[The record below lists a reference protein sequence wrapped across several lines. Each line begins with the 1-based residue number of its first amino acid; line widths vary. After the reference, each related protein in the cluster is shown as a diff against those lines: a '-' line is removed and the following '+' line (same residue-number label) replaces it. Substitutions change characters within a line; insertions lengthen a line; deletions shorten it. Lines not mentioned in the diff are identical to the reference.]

1 MTDAAKFITNITR
14 LNLLYQAA
22 KLLLRQIDKG
32 HLVDDHGHDFNWNRE
47 LIDFRRAVQDA
58 EKVGWRCTSS

>member
-22 KLLLRQIDKG
+22 KLLLSQIDKG
-32 HLVDDHGHDFNWNRE
+32 HLVDGHDFSRNRE
-47 LIDFRRAVQDA
+47 LIFPRGRS
-58 EKVGWRCTSS
+58 GR